1 MNNPRKKKKR
11 IKTEI
16 IFFLS
21 FFIFC
26 FVSFNLQCKERMRPV
41 KRALKLLDN
50 PPEDVSE
57 KEQLN
62 HTRQCLL
69 KIGDRINECIQEF
82 NDPDKIQEWK
92 G

>member
-1 MNNPRKKKKR
+1 
-11 IKTEI
+11 
-16 IFFLS
+16 
-21 FFIFC
+21 
-26 FVSFNLQCKERMRPV
+26 MRPV

-50 PPEDVSE
+50 PPEHVSE

-82 NDPDKIQEWK
+82 RDMDKMHEWK
-92 G
+92 GFVAKCKVIHE